1 MHKVILIGR
10 LTADPDLR
18 VTTTS
23 AIPVARFSLAADRPR
38 VKEGQQD
45 VDFIDWVAWRKLG
58 EIVAEYLHKGSLV
71 VLEGRLQIRPYETQD
86 GQKRRA
92 TEVVAEDVRFLE
104 PKKSSTKA
112 SETEEREEVVEA
124 DALPF

>member
-10 LTADPDLR
+10 LTADPDRR

-23 AIPVARFSLAADRPR
+23 AIPVARFSLAADRSR
-38 VKEGQQD
+38 AKEGQQD

>member
-10 LTADPDLR
+10 LTADPDRR

-38 VKEGQQD
+38 AKEGQQD

-71 VLEGRLQIRPYETQD
+71 VLEGRLQIRSYETQD

-104 PKKSSTKA
+104 LKKSSTKA

>member
-1 MHKVILIGR
+1 M
-10 LTADPDLR
+10 
-18 VTTTS
+18 
-23 AIPVARFSLAADRPR
+23 
-38 VKEGQQD
+38 
-45 VDFIDWVAWRKLG
+45 
-58 EIVAEYLHKGSLV
+58 AEYLHKGSLV

-92 TEVVAEDVRFLE
+92 TEVVAEGVRFLE

>member
-38 VKEGQQD
+38 AKEGQQD
-45 VDFIDWVAWRKLG
+45 VDFSDWVAWRKLG